1 MAPKSAPEKLLHE
14 KSAASG
20 LDKYFRPIIAAI
32 RAVPKGEV
40 AGYGE
45 IARRAGLPG
54 RARMV
59 ARILSQ
65 NDDKQLPWHR
75 ILRSDGSVAFPKDS
89 AHYAEQIQRLRA
101 EGVSVI
107 NGKVRGRKAAPTL
120 DEILWA
126 PPGKKKTGKSQR
138 T

>member
-1 MAPKSAPEKLLHE
+1 MPLKSAPEK
-14 KSAASG
+14 
-20 LDKYFRPIIAAI
+20 IIAAI
-32 RAVPKGEV
+32 HAVPTGEI

-59 ARILSQ
+59 ASILSH

-75 ILRSDGSVAFPKDS
+75 ILRSDGSIAFPEDS

-101 EGVSVI
+101 EGVEVV
-107 NGKVRGRKAAPTL
+107 NGKVRGHRAAATL
-120 DEILWA
+120 DQLLWA
-126 PPGKKKTGKSQR
+126 PPARVKKK
-138 T
+138 

>member
-1 MAPKSAPEKLLHE
+1 MVVKSAPEK
-14 KSAASG
+14 
-20 LDKYFRPIIAAI
+20 IIVAI

-59 ARILSQ
+59 ARLLSQ
-65 NDDKQLPWHR
+65 NDDGELPWHR
-75 ILRSDGSVAFPKDS
+75 ILRSDGSIAFPKDS
-89 AHYAEQIQRLRA
+89 AHYAEQTQRLRA
-101 EGVSVI
+101 EGVNVV
-107 NGKVRGRKAAPTL
+107 NGKVKGFKTAATL

-126 PPGKKKTGKSQR
+126 PPESEKKKSVGKMKTQR
-138 T
+138 S

>member
-1 MAPKSAPEKLLHE
+1 MAAKSAPEK
-14 KSAASG
+14 
-20 LDKYFRPIIAAI
+20 IIAAI

-59 ARILSQ
+59 ARLLSANEEQ
-65 NDDKQLPWHR
+65 TLPWHR
-75 ILRSDGSVAFPKDS
+75 ILRSDGSIAFPKDS

-101 EGVSVI
+101 EGVEVI
-107 NGKVRGRKAAPTL
+107 NGKVRGRKAAATI

-126 PPGKKKTGKSQR
+126 PPTPAKRGKN
-138 T
+138 

>member
-1 MAPKSAPEKLLHE
+1 MNSKSAP
-14 KSAASG
+14 
-20 LDKYFRPIIAAI
+20 DKIIAAI

-59 ARILSQ
+59 ARLLSG
-65 NDDKQLPWHR
+65 NEDKTLPWHR
-75 ILRSDGSVAFPKDS
+75 ILRSDGKVAFPKDS
-89 AHYAEQIQRLRA
+89 THYAEQIQRLRS
-101 EGVSVI
+101 EGVEVV
-107 NGKVRGRKAAPTL
+107 NGKVRGLRAAASI

-126 PPGKKKTGKSQR
+126 PPMPARRGKT
-138 T
+138 